1 MANGS
6 RPWWADD
13 PEIIA
18 RRRAVEEELER
29 ASREPI
35 TPDGPDPVVQDFYSG
50 ASLWEL
56 VAARDDLER
65 AGGRYEDVV
74 RNARTVGQSWGEIGR
89 ILGVSKQLLH
99 RRFSGPAGADLPH

>member
-29 ASREPI
+29 ASHEPI
-35 TPDGPDPVVQDFYSG
+35 TPDGPD
-50 ASLWEL
+50 
-56 VAARDDLER
+56 LER
-65 AGGRYEDVV
+65 ARGRYEDAV

-99 RRFSGPAGADLPH
+99 RRFSGPAGENLPH